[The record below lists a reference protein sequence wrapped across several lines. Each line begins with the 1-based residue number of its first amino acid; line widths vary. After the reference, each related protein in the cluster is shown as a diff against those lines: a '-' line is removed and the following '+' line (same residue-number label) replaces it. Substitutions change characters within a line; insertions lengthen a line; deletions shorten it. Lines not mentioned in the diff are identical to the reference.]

1 MDFGGCKEANYFSLT
16 RVTPTADDAIQWLLG
31 GNRLGTPA
39 ICSCKQRQTLGMN
52 GSVLRRKSSMK

>member
-39 ICSCKQRQTLGMN
+39 I
-52 GSVLRRKSSMK
+52 